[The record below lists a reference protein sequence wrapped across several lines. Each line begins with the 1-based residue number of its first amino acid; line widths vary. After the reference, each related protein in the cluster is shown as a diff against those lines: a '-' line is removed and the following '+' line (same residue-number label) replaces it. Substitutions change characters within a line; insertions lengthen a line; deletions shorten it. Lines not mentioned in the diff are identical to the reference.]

1 MYGYLFNSYYEA
13 VGARHPRVDRGQL
26 TRPGAEEIGSYR
38 RAVDDAMRELLDRE
52 PDSATLDLVELGI
65 HHEQQHQ
72 ELLLMDIKRVLSK
85 NPMRPAYAAHPSWM
99 GSPSSRTPPGGS
111 QCWLSW
117 GGPELRHVRHF
128 PLLALVEVG
137 APVATGHRR
146 LTQDAQKP
154 RSQRGGLGFLLGG
167 GQGRG
172 RTADLPLFRST
183 RLDAVPTCVPAGR
196 P

>member
-52 PDSATLDLVELGI
+52 PDSATLDLVELGL

-72 ELLLMDIKRVLSK
+72 ELLLMDIKHVLSK
-85 NPMRPAYAAHPSWM
+85 NPMRPAYAAQSVVD
-99 GSPSSRTPPGGS
+99 GLAEFEDAAGGS

-117 GGPELRHVRHF
+117 GGPELRHVFGTISRRQ
-128 PLLALVEVG
+128 
-137 APVATGHRR
+137 PVSTGRNRTPAT
-146 LTQDAQKP
+146 DP
-154 RSQRGGLGFLLGG
+154 
-167 GQGRG
+167 G
-172 RTADLPLFRST
+172 RTKAQVT
-183 RLDAVPTCVPAGR
+183 AW
-196 P
+196 